1 MYFLYPTNDFLP
13 TVKCQIIEFH
23 SYTLS
28 QPKEVRSQQL
38 PEKKAAGRKPSGLGA
53 LPAAP
58 ASIVDTYEKLLSSI
72 LEFSSFGKLFK
83 KLKYF
88 QNSEVEVKP
97 LRSLPYDLQGQTFV
111 AFEKP
116 EGCCWEFFE
125 MIDAFS
131 REAEDGGVEDE
142 YQSEDLEVVA
152 EDYILKGSEVVP
164 NNARPHT
171 CLLSGVYI
179 ENVKVLVILSFGIDI
194 SDDISVSDALHEIGA
209 SGSLVGLMNKV
220 RHFVG
225 YCHKCSEY
233 FNEFM
238 NGRLSELRFGTPKD

>member
-1 MYFLYPTNDFLP
+1 MRFKFLWML
-13 TVKCQIIEFH
+13 Q
-23 SYTLS
+23 
-28 QPKEVRSQQL
+28 
-38 PEKKAAGRKPSGLGA
+38 
-53 LPAAP
+53 
-58 ASIVDTYEKLLSSI
+58 
-72 LEFSSFGKLFK
+72 

-88 QNSEVEVKP
+88 QK
-97 LRSLPYDLQGQTFV
+97 RSLPYDLPGQTFV

-116 EGCCWEFFE
+116 EGVTAVGNFLKCLQIYCE
-125 MIDAFS
+125 
-131 REAEDGGVEDE
+131 RAEDGGVEDE

-164 NNARPHT
+164 NNARPRT

-220 RHFVG
+220 REENFVPCTKNWRVTVISSRREVASISRSG
-225 YCHKCSEY
+225 AGGCTSYLQRGE
-233 FNEFM
+233 NIGQEVWEAQ
-238 NGRLSELRFGTPKD
+238 NA